1 MSGAYA
7 EAVAGDETCAT
18 PEPATHQNVM
28 SSRSAD
34 RPEARRG
41 PGACGDAA
49 PSLADDDGGGDN
61 GDHPHRTDDKADP
74 QAGPTP
80 RSVTESAEE
89 GTKTDHHPQRHR
101 QEQGRTN
108 APQDRPPDW
117 IAMHAAALRATV
129 RAATPPISPD
139 CPQGRRVESRK
150 RLQRFQ
156 PPAGEDFPSA
166 AGVMNTLVRTGSLPF
181 EPQGVWTMPRSS
193 RPSRLATAIA
203 CTAVAA
209 AAFTVNRW
217 LAAREAAPHEPSLA
231 ATPSPAVHYER
242 ISRDAP
248 RPGREVPRP
257 PDASP

>member
-1 MSGAYA
+1 MR
-7 EAVAGDETCAT
+7 
-18 PEPATHQNVM
+18 
-28 SSRSAD
+28 SRSAD
-34 RPEARRG
+34 RPEVRRG

-49 PSLADDDGGGDN
+49 PSLADDDGGEG
-61 GDHPHRTDDKADP
+61 GHRGVSVGHRGGRRPAWPSRRQPWWRQWRSPTPHRR
-74 QAGPTP
+74 QGRSAGRPD
-80 RSVTESAEE
+80 S
-89 GTKTDHHPQRHR
+89 PQRHR
-101 QEQGRTN
+101 VRRGGR
-108 APQDRPPDW
+108 QDRPPPPAPPAGAGSHQRPTEPPAGLDRD
-117 IAMHAAALRATV
+117 ACCRSSCHSQGGHAADF
-129 RAATPPISPD
+129 PD

-156 PPAGEDFPSA
+156 PPAGDVFPSA
-166 AGVMNTLVRTGSLPF
+166 AGVMNTMVRTGSLPF

-217 LAAREAAPHEPSLA
+217 LAAREAAAHEPSLA